1 MDGTSE
7 IFTSNVTMKILSRHK
22 GFLFFLEKHKKGVNI
37 CEKKT
42 MSKKLKGFTLIE
54 LLIVIAII
62 GILASIVLLSLG
74 QSRKTAR
81 VNGVRTSLKTTFP
94 IIISCKDSIG
104 TVNTPVGQE
113 TGNTRI
119 CQTSLP
125 DALWPMLPNGYSYG
139 AGNYDSN
146 ICSFQ
151 FSTNGDTASSITCSC
166 ITQTCQ

>member
-1 MDGTSE
+1 MT
-7 IFTSNVTMKILSRHK
+7 
-22 GFLFFLEKHKKGVNI
+22 
-37 CEKKT
+37 
-42 MSKKLKGFTLIE
+42 KKLNAFTLIE

-81 VNGVRTSLKTTFP
+81 MNGVKTSLKTTFP
-94 IIISCKDSIG
+94 IIISCKDSGG
-104 TVNTPVGQE
+104 TVNTPIGQE

-125 DALWPMLPNGYSYG
+125 DAFWPMLPSGYSYG
-139 AGNYDSN
+139 AGSYDSN

-151 FSTNGDTASSITCSC
+151 FSTNGDTITCSC
-166 ITQTCQ
+166 LTQICQ